1 MAGVD
6 TARSVPRRPRSRVIP
21 PQVPYRAAVNS
32 TFRFRP
38 SVTALAGPPK
48 RVDELLLLLRGHGGR
63 VALDSAAG
71 SPARW
76 SVVGFD
82 PLKTSPV
89 EPSLSGLRDF
99 VARVEL
105 SAGDPIPGPFSGGF
119 LGALSYELGV
129 AGERPVWHATDPWN
143 SPRIAGG
150 LFVDFV
156 VIDHAD
162 AKWWLVLDA
171 ESSDGRR
178 ELEARRGRILSEL
191 NAKLPSLDEQ
201 PARVEVVRQVS
212 STEHQRRI
220 ECARESIANGDYYQA
235 NLAHRFLAKTEREP
249 DELYRALREANP
261 APYMAYLEWGGDCSE
276 RGALLSASPE
286 LLLEFDGERAM
297 TRPIKGT
304 ARRSQDPFEDAQLA
318 RDLLASEK
326 DRAELAMIVDLE
338 RNDLGRVAAI
348 GTVEVGEFPRLES
361 FASVHHLVAD
371 VVCQVREDVDAVTV
385 LEALFPGGSITGAPK
400 LAAMAA
406 IATHEGEGRGFFTG
420 SLGFLDFHG
429 RANFNILIRTI
440 VWRPGEVSFH
450 VGGGITWASDA
461 EAEDRET
468 WDKARALVA
477 AITGQELQKTE
488 VVNHEQ

>member
-6 TARSVPRRPRSRVIP
+6 TGLRAPRCLRSRVIP
-21 PQVPYRAAVNS
+21 LQVPYRAAVNS

-38 SVTALAGPPK
+38 SVTALADPPM
-48 RVDELLLLLRGHGGR
+48 RVDEVLLSLRGHEAR

-71 SPARW
+71 TPARF

-82 PLKTSPV
+82 PLNTPIAES
-89 EPSLSGLRDF
+89 SIGGLRDL

-105 SAGDPIPGPFSGGF
+105 REGGAIPGPFSGGF

-150 LFVDFV
+150 LYVDFI

-162 AKWWLVLDA
+162 AKWWLVLNED
-171 ESSDGRR
+171 SSDGRSALKVRR
-178 ELEARRGRILSEL
+178 ERILSEL
-191 NAKLPSLDEQ
+191 NAELPTLSE
-201 PARVEVVRQVS
+201 PAPQVEVVRQVS
-212 STEHQRRI
+212 SEEHQRRI

-235 NLAHRFLAKTEREP
+235 NLAHRFLAKTERAP
-249 DELYRALREANP
+249 DALYCALREANP
-261 APYMAYLEWGGDCSE
+261 APYMAYLEWGGDE
-276 RGALLSASPE
+276 ANRGALMSASPE
-286 LLLEFDGERAM
+286 LLLEFDGKRAL

-304 ARRSQDPFEDAQLA
+304 ARRSSDPFEDAQLA
-318 RDLLASEK
+318 RGLLASEK

-338 RNDLGRVAAI
+338 RNDLGRIAAI
-348 GTVEVGEFPRLES
+348 GTVHVGEFPRLES

-371 VVCQVREDVDAVTV
+371 VECQVREDVDAVAV

-400 LAAMAA
+400 LAAMSA

-420 SLGFLDFHG
+420 SLGFLDFNG

-461 EAEDRET
+461 AAEDRET

-477 AITGQELQKTE
+477 AITGQEVRRTE